1 MKNSIGT
8 KGAICVLY
16 WLLIGAPAITLAQQ
30 SAPPHIEKVRI
41 GLPGSQKEEETARSR
56 NGAWAPVY
64 VKLKASPAGNVRD
77 RYKLRVETTDTE
89 NTAYH
94 YDVAVPA
101 LAPNDDYNAI
111 AYVRPGAAGSEF
123 SVDLLTADGHSVQG
137 VPRITREAD
146 RETLGAKD
154 VLYLSVGGK
163 MAEMK
168 RSILGLP
175 ALAAGAADDA
185 AEQKGIVQFAYIEND
200 FDMPDL
206 WFGYEAADVVI
217 LVTRDEKFIN
227 DLNSDNGAPRRKAL
241 AEWVRRG
248 GKLIVSV
255 GPSVEH
261 ASVVAQVL
269 DKMPLADFDK
279 MPLINCRIEGSAIC
293 PETTNLARWAAA
305 GGAAPQALHNVEI
318 LRLIPGNGVTTLASD
333 SAKVGDKTQECPVV
347 VEASCGL
354 GRVWMTAFDLDGP
367 PFKTWPEGQKAFWA
381 KVQSE
386 FTPKAGLAARPPQGQ
401 PQQWAP
407 GGDGFGGEPPALLAE
422 LQRTLENFEQVP
434 VVNFGWVALFIL
446 IYILIIGPLDYVL
459 LTRVFKRPEL
469 TWITFPVVVVS
480 LSVLVYCVAYA
491 MKGDDLRINKI
502 DLVEYDLNTPQQAY
516 GTTWFTLF
524 SPRIQDYTIG
534 VEPSAPGW
542 ATAPPEGATS
552 HPVEVAVLANPDLA
566 ERVGS
571 SSLFRKPYAYAEDA
585 CGLERVP
592 IPVWSTRTFQASW
605 RAGVDPAKP
614 PLATSLRRDSM
625 DKDKLVGEITNQLP
639 VELQSVTIFYQGR
652 YHIAP
657 DLAPGASFDV
667 RTLFAGGKIGV
678 AGGQWVGNAQT
689 LAPPTGAAFAP
700 ADLGQNG
707 RFNNQQSNSPVK
719 QPYQLLKDL
728 MFHNK
733 AENSQMN
740 NSGLRPFDQSWRLDE
755 EKTAPVQADKVW
767 RDEVVLVA
775 RAPTLYDHFENVA
788 RDPGSATRLW
798 LGRLP
803 ASKAERPG
811 LSGFLGQQTYVRA
824 YIPIQSPK

>member
-1 MKNSIGT
+1 MKNNIGT
-8 KGAICVLY
+8 KGAICLLY
-16 WLLIGAPAITLAQQ
+16 WLFIGGPAVALAQQ

-123 SVDLLTADGHSVQG
+123 SVDLLTAEGRSVQG
-137 VPRITREAD
+137 VPRLTREVD
-146 RETLGAKD
+146 KETLGARD

-175 ALAAGAADDA
+175 ALAVGAADDA
-185 AEQKGIVQFAYIEND
+185 MEQKGTVQFAYIEND

-248 GKLIVSV
+248 GTLIVSV
-255 GPSVEH
+255 GLSPEH

-269 DKMPLADFDK
+269 DKMPLPDFDK

-305 GGAAPQALHNVEI
+305 NNPAPQALHNVEI
-318 LRLIPGNGVTTLASD
+318 LRLIPGDGVTILASE

-367 PFKTWPEGQKAFWA
+367 PFKTWPEGQKAFWS

-386 FTPKAGLAARPPQGQ
+386 FTPKAGLAAARQ
-401 PQQWAP
+401 PQQVAP
-407 GGDGFGGEPPALLAE
+407 GFDGNEPPALLAE
-422 LQRTLENFEQVP
+422 LQRALENFEQVP

-446 IYILIIGPLDYVL
+446 IYILIVGPLDYVL

-469 TWITFPVVVVS
+469 TWITFPVVVIS

-502 DLVEYDLNTPQQAY
+502 DLVEYDLHSPQQAY

-542 ATAPPEGATS
+542 ATAPPEDATS

-585 CGLERVP
+585 SGLERVP

-605 RAGVDPAKP
+605 RAGLDPARP
-614 PLATSLRRDSM
+614 PLAARIRRDAA
-625 DKDKLVGEITNQLP
+625 DKSKLVGEITNQLP
-639 VELQSVTIFYQGR
+639 VELQSVTIFYQGK
-652 YHIAP
+652 YHKTP
-657 DLAPGASFDV
+657 DIAPGATFNV
-667 RTLFAGGKIGV
+667 QTLFAGGKIGLG
-678 AGGQWVGNAQT
+678 ASQWVGNTQT
-689 LAPPTGAAFAP
+689 LAPPMGAAVAP

-707 RFNNQQSNSPVK
+707 RFNNQQPNYAVK
-719 QPYQLLKDL
+719 QPYELLKDL
-728 MFHNK
+728 MFHTK
-733 AENSQMN
+733 ADGSQMN
-740 NSGLRPFDQSWRLDE
+740 NSGLRPFDQSWRLDRE
-755 EKTAPVQADKVW
+755 NTAAADQTVQVY
-767 RDEVVLVA
+767 RDEVILVA
-775 RAPTLYDHFENVA
+775 RTPTLYDHSETVA

-798 LGRLP
+798 LDRLP
-803 ASKAERPG
+803 GGKAERPT
-811 LSGFLGQQTYVRA
+811 LSGFLGQQTYIRA
-824 YIPIQSPK
+824 YIPVQSPK

>member
-1 MKNSIGT
+1 MKNSIWT
-8 KGAICVLY
+8 KGAICLLY
-16 WLLIGAPAITLAQQ
+16 WLLIGGPSIALAQQ

-64 VKLKASPAGNVRD
+64 IKLKASPAGNVRD

-123 SVDLLTADGHSVQG
+123 TVDLLTADGRGVQG

-146 RETLGAKD
+146 TETLGAKD

-168 RSILGLP
+168 RSMLGLP
-175 ALAAGAADDA
+175 ALAAGGADDA
-185 AEQKGIVQFAYIEND
+185 AEQKGTVQFAYIEND

-206 WFGYEAADVVI
+206 WFGYEATDVVI

-269 DKMPLADFDK
+269 DKMPLPDSDK
-279 MPLINCRIEGSAIC
+279 MPLINCRIDGSAIC
-293 PETTNLARWAAA
+293 PETVNLARWAAA
-305 GGAAPQALHNVEI
+305 NGAAPQALRNVEI
-318 LRLIPGNGVTTLASD
+318 LRLIPGNGVTVLASE
-333 SAKVGDKTQECPVV
+333 SAMVGDKAQQCPVV

-367 PFKTWPEGQKAFWA
+367 PFKTWPEGQKAFWS

-386 FTPKAGLAARPPQGQ
+386 FTPKGGLAAGRQ
-401 PQQWAP
+401 PQPLAA
-407 GGDGFGGEPPALLAE
+407 GMDGNEQPALLAE
-422 LQRTLENFEQVP
+422 LQRALENFEQVP

-502 DLVEYDLNTPQQAY
+502 DLVEYDLSTPQQAY

-614 PLATSLRRDSM
+614 PLAASIRRNVD
-625 DKDKLVGEITNQLP
+625 DKSKLVGEITNQLP
-639 VELQSVTIFYQGR
+639 VELQSVTLFYQDR
-652 YHIAP
+652 YHAVP
-657 DLAPGASFDV
+657 DLGPGAAFDV
-667 RTLFAGGKIGV
+667 QTLFAGNKIGLP
-678 AGGQWVGNAQT
+678 AIQWVGNMQT
-689 LAPPTGAAFAP
+689 LAPPGGI
-700 ADLGQNG
+700 GQNE
-707 RFNNQQSNSPVK
+707 RFNNPQGNNTAK
-719 QPYQLLKDL
+719 QPYELLKDL
-728 MFHNK
+728 MFHPK
-733 AENSQMN
+733 EGGRMT
-740 NSGLRPFDQSWRLDE
+740 NSGLRPFDQSWRLE
-755 EKTAPVQADKVW
+755 AEKTVAPGQPDPAW
-767 RDEVVLVA
+767 PDEVILVA
-775 RAPTLYDHFENVA
+775 RTPTLYGQSETVA

-803 ASKAERPG
+803 GGNAERPG
-811 LSGFLGQQTYVRA
+811 LSGFLGQQTYIRA

>member
-1 MKNSIGT
+1 MENTIRT
-8 KGAICVLY
+8 KGAICLLY
-16 WLLIGAPAITLAQQ
+16 WLFIGGPAVAFAQQ

-41 GLPGSQKEEETARSR
+41 GLPGSQKEEENARSR

-111 AYVRPGAAGSEF
+111 AYVRPGAVGSEF
-123 SVDLLTADGHSVQG
+123 SVDLLTAEGRSVQG
-137 VPRITREAD
+137 VPRLTREVD
-146 RETLGAKD
+146 KETLGAKD

-185 AEQKGIVQFAYIEND
+185 MEQKGTVQFAYIEND

-248 GKLIVSV
+248 GKLVVSV
-255 GPSVEH
+255 GPSPEH

-269 DKMPLADFDK
+269 DKMPLPDFDK
-279 MPLINCRIEGSAIC
+279 MPLINCRIEGSAMC
-293 PETTNLARWAAA
+293 PETANLVRWAAPN
-305 GGAAPQALHNVEI
+305 GPFAPALHNVEI
-318 LRLIPGNGVTTLASD
+318 LRLIPGDGVTVLASE

-367 PFKTWPEGQKAFWA
+367 PFKTWPEGQKAFWS

-386 FTPKAGLAARPPQGQ
+386 FTPKAGLAAPRQ
-401 PQQWAP
+401 PQQVAP
-407 GGDGFGGEPPALLAE
+407 GLDVTVNEQPALLAE
-422 LQRTLENFEQVP
+422 LQRALENFEQIP
-434 VVNFGWVALFIL
+434 VVSFGWVALFIL
-446 IYILIIGPLDYVL
+446 IYILIVGPLDYVL

-469 TWITFPVVVVS
+469 TWITFPVVVLS

-502 DLVEYDLNTPQQAY
+502 DLVEYDLHSPQQAY

-534 VEPSAPGW
+534 VEP
-542 ATAPPEGATS
+542 TAPTWTVAPPQDATS
-552 HPVEVAVLANPDLA
+552 HAVEVAVLANPDLA

-585 CGLERVP
+585 SGLERVP

-605 RAGVDPAKP
+605 RAGLDTAKP
-614 PLATSLRRDSM
+614 PLAARIRRDPA
-625 DKDKLVGEITNQLP
+625 DKTKLVGEITNQLP
-639 VELQSVTIFYQGR
+639 VELQSVTVFYQGR
-652 YHIAP
+652 YHAVP
-657 DLAPGASFDV
+657 DLGPGATFNV
-667 RTLFAGGKIGV
+667 QTLFAGNKIGLP
-678 AGGQWVGNAQT
+678 ASQWVGNMQT
-689 LAPPTGAAFAP
+689 LAPLTGAAFAP
-700 ADLGQNG
+700 ADPGQNG
-707 RFNNQQSNSPVK
+707 RFNNPQPNYPVK
-719 QPYQLLKDL
+719 QPYELLKDL
-728 MFHNK
+728 MFHTK
-733 AENSQMN
+733 ADGGQMN

-767 RDEVVLVA
+767 RDEIILVA
-775 RAPTLYDHFENVA
+775 RTPTLYDHSETVA

-798 LGRLP
+798 LDRLP
-803 ASKAERPG
+803 GGKAERPA
-811 LSGFLGQQTYVRA
+811 LSGFLGQQTYIRA
-824 YIPIQSPK
+824 YIPVQSPK

>member
-1 MKNSIGT
+1 MKKNIRT
-8 KGAICVLY
+8 KGTICLLY
-16 WLLIGAPAITLAQQ
+16 CLLIGGPAVALAQE
-30 SAPPHIEKVRI
+30 SAAPRIEKVRI

-64 VKLKASPAGNVRD
+64 VKLKASPVGNVRD
-77 RYKLRVETTDTE
+77 RYKLRVETTDAE

-94 YDVAVPA
+94 YDIAVPA

-123 SVDLLTADGHSVQG
+123 SVDLLTADGRSVQG
-137 VPRITREAD
+137 VPRLTREVD
-146 RETLGAKD
+146 KETLGARD

-175 ALAAGAADDA
+175 ALAPGAADDA
-185 AEQKGIVQFAYIEND
+185 AEQKGTVQFAYIEND

-255 GPSVEH
+255 GPSPEH

-269 DKMPLADFDK
+269 DKMPLPDFDK

-293 PETTNLARWAAA
+293 PETANLARWA
-305 GGAAPQALHNVEI
+305 GANGPLHNVEI
-318 LRLIPGNGVTTLASD
+318 LRLIPGEGVTVLASE
-333 SAKVGDKTQECPVV
+333 SAKVGDKTQQCPVV

-367 PFKTWPEGQKAFWA
+367 PFKTWTEGQKAFWA

-386 FTPKAGLAARPPQGQ
+386 FTPKVGLAAARPPQGQ

-407 GGDGFGGEPPALLAE
+407 GVDGNETPALLAE
-422 LQRTLENFEQVP
+422 LQRALENFEQVP
-434 VVNFGWVALFIL
+434 VVSFGWVALFIL
-446 IYILIIGPLDYVL
+446 IYILIVGPLDYVL

-469 TWITFPVVVVS
+469 TWVTFPVVVIS

-502 DLVEYDLNTPQQAY
+502 DLVEYDLNAPQQAY

-534 VEPSAPGW
+534 VEPSAPAW
-542 ATAPPEGATS
+542 TVAPSQDATS
-552 HPVEVAVLANPDLA
+552 PPVEVAVLANPDLA

-571 SSLFRKPYAYAEDA
+571 SSLFRKPYAYAQDA
-585 CGLERVP
+585 SGLERVP

-605 RAGVDPAKP
+605 RAGLDPVKP
-614 PLATSLRRDSM
+614 PLAARLRRDPA
-625 DKDKLVGEITNQLP
+625 DKTKLIGEITNQLP
-639 VELQSVTIFYQGR
+639 VELQSVTIFYQGK
-652 YHIAP
+652 YHKTP
-657 DLAPGASFDV
+657 DIAPGASFDV
-667 RTLFAGGKIGV
+667 QTLFAGGKTGV
-678 AGGQWVGNAQT
+678 GAGQWVGNMQT
-689 LAPPTGAAFAP
+689 LAPPMGAAFAP

-707 RFNNQQSNSPVK
+707 RFNNQQPNYPVK
-719 QPYQLLKDL
+719 QPYELLKDL
-728 MFHNK
+728 MFHTK
-733 AENSQMN
+733 ADGGQMN

-767 RDEVVLVA
+767 RDEVILVA
-775 RAPTLYDHFENVA
+775 RTPTLYDHSETVA

-798 LGRLP
+798 LDRLP
-803 ASKAERPG
+803 GGKAERPT
-811 LSGFLGQQTYVRA
+811 LSGFLGQQTFIRA